1 MKLIEKRRRKVS
13 INITSL
19 IDVVLLLL
27 IFFMLTSRFV
37 EQPGLKLDL
46 PNTKSSV
53 SEKSNKMEISILADG
68 EMFLNGRAVSL
79 NELEDN
85 IRNQIKDIKDKSLLL
100 RADKNVPY
108 GKVVKVMDIARIS
121 GLEKIIIA
129 TELDSGENSK

>member
-13 INITSL
+13 INIISL

-27 IFFMLTSRFV
+27 IFFMLTSSFV

-68 EMFLNGRAVSL
+68 EMFLNGKAVSL
-79 NELEDN
+79 NELEDI

-129 TELDSGENSK
+129 TELDSYAD